1 MPPEDLSLQPL
12 VKLAL
17 TIADDANTVAFDPD
31 IARLFKGVR
40 AYGSLNAAAK
50 QAGMAYS
57 KAWRLINNAEEAY
70 GKLLLVRD
78 GAHGSTLTVEGE
90 RLLDAYDELC
100 ERVESFATEHAAGI
114 LANL

>member
-1 MPPEDLSLQPL
+1 MPKVPSLQPL

-17 TIADDANTVAFDPD
+17 TIEGTTNAVAFDPD
-31 IARLFKGVR
+31 IARLCEGVR
-40 AYGSLNAAAK
+40 TYGSLNAAAK

-57 KAWRLINNAEEAY
+57 KAWRLISNAEEAY
-70 GKLLLVRD
+70 GKPLLIRD

-100 ERVESFATEHAAGI
+100 GRVESFAVIQAAET
-114 LANL
+114 LVKL